1 MNKYQIL
8 NKKFGGYINV
18 NYLCNVHKFVNNNL
32 RLNSMISEKELFL
45 DAVKNLKTLTRR
57 DDITIKSSDN
67 RPEICI
73 GEVQLSGEVISYLNN
88 ANFNQ
93 MLLRIQD
100 IRSISRKPLLL
111 IVGSVSPQN
120 LVKLADEG
128 VNVLDYAGNCYI
140 NIPPLYI
147 FISGQKQIKPKETI
161 KKVFNDSALK
171 LIFYFLL
178 DKSNIGKSY
187 RKIGE
192 ETGYSIGTVKNV
204 IEAMTLQHHIIKT
217 AKGRVLMDWRKLL
230 DDWQVAFN
238 QSLKPKLFIKKMT
251 LASTERIKNWKNTKL
266 PQNAC
271 WGGESGAN
279 LTDGY
284 LIPEILT
291 IYTDGDSNEII
302 RTSKILP
309 SSEGEILVYKKFW
322 PGYDDNQIAPKILI
336 YADLMGTANSRCL
349 EAAQRILNHEE

>member
-1 MNKYQIL
+1 M
-8 NKKFGGYINV
+8 INE
-18 NYLCNVHKFVNNNL
+18 
-32 RLNSMISEKELFL
+32 RELAL

-57 DDITIKSSDN
+57 DDIAIKSSGN
-67 RPEICI
+67 RLYDTDVSI
-73 GEVQLSGEVISYLNN
+73 GEVNFMGEVKSYVNS

-93 MLLRIQD
+93 MLLRLQK
-100 IRSISRKPLLL
+100 IRSISKKPVLL
-111 IVGSVSPQN
+111 IVGSISPQN
-120 LVKLADEG
+120 LIKFADEG
-128 VNVLDYAGNCYI
+128 INVLDCAGNCYI
-140 NIPPLYI
+140 NTPLLYI
-147 FISGQKQIKPKETI
+147 FTTGQKQTKPQETV

-178 DKSNIGKSY
+178 DKSNIGKPY
-187 RKIGE
+187 RTIVK

-204 IEAMTLQHHIIKT
+204 IEEMTLQHHIIKT
-217 AKGRVLMDWRKLL
+217 GNGRVLMDWRKLL

-251 LASTERIKNWKNTKL
+251 LASAERIKNWKNTKL
-266 PQNAC
+266 PLNAC

-291 IYTDGDSNEII
+291 IYTDGDSDEIVK
-302 RTSKILP
+302 TSKILP

-322 PGYDDNQIAPKILI
+322 HGHDDDQIAPKILI

-349 EAAQRILNHEE
+349 EAAQRILNNEK